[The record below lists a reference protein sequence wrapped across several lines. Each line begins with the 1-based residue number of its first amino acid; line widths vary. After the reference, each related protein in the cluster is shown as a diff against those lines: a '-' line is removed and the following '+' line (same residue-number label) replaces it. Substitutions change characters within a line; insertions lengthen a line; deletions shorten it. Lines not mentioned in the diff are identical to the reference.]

1 MKALPPLDPHSI
13 RLIPLGGLGEIGMN
27 CLAIEQVDGV
37 LVIDCGTSFPHDD
50 LGVDVIHPDFS
61 WLVENASRV
70 AGVFLTHG
78 HEDHVGGLPYLL
90 ADLAVPVWGPPHAIG
105 LARQRLNEH
114 ELGDADLRTAEAG
127 RSYGVGPFEIEPVRV
142 THSIV
147 EASALRIRTR
157 AGVILHTGDF
167 NLDPDP
173 PDGEPTDEER
183 LRQIGDETVNLLLS
197 DSTNIDVADR
207 PGSERAVGAAL
218 ERLVSKATA
227 RVFVVMFASNVQ
239 RLMLLGDIAQR
250 AGRKLCLLGRS
261 LNTQVEIAR
270 RIRRLDWPS
279 DLVISADQ
287 ARTFPRDEL
296 LVLAGGSQAERNSAM
311 RRIAGGTYPYMEIE
325 AGDDV
330 ILSSRIIPGNER
342 GVFEMMA
349 DLLRRGVHLHSRIS
363 DPDVHTSGHAGRSEQ
378 LRMLEL
384 TRPRAFLPVH
394 GTLHHLLRH
403 AELARSWGVA
413 ETLVI
418 ENGRVARFDGA
429 SLVDEGQVPH
439 GKVAVAIGGEPM
451 TEEALRR
458 RAELG
463 RAGLITVAL
472 AVDDRL
478 ELLAPPELRARGV
491 PGIDDEP
498 RATRQ
503 LAAEIA
509 RRIERV
515 RTQRNADI
523 EEEVRRAIRRRVFD
537 LCGGRPVVEVQ
548 LVRLP
553 GEVAR

>member
-1 MKALPPLDPHSI
+1 
-13 RLIPLGGLGEIGMN
+13 
-27 CLAIEQVDGV
+27 
-37 LVIDCGTSFPHDD
+37 
-50 LGVDVIHPDFS
+50 
-61 WLVENASRV
+61 
-70 AGVFLTHG
+70 
-78 HEDHVGGLPYLL
+78 
-90 ADLAVPVWGPPHAIG
+90 VPVWGPPHAIG

-384 TRPRAFLPVH
+384 TRPRAFLPV
-394 GTLHHLLRH
+394 
-403 AELARSWGVA
+403 
-413 ETLVI
+413 
-418 ENGRVARFDGA
+418 
-429 SLVDEGQVPH
+429 
-439 GKVAVAIGGEPM
+439 
-451 TEEALRR
+451 
-458 RAELG
+458 
-463 RAGLITVAL
+463 
-472 AVDDRL
+472 
-478 ELLAPPELRARGV
+478 
-491 PGIDDEP
+491 
-498 RATRQ
+498 
-503 LAAEIA
+503 
-509 RRIERV
+509 
-515 RTQRNADI
+515 
-523 EEEVRRAIRRRVFD
+523 
-537 LCGGRPVVEVQ
+537 
-548 LVRLP
+548 
-553 GEVAR
+553 